1 MNMARNRIYFDGLSE
16 RQLELCDM
24 LLECQSLEEVSFLL
38 NYALTDE
45 DKISALTL
53 IEIMHLD
60 AAEEDGGLNLVESL
74 VEDMLNE
81 VMNKSK

>member
-1 MNMARNRIYFDGLSE
+1 MARNRIYFDGLSE

-60 AAEEDGGLNLVESL
+60 AAEEDGELKSVEL
-74 VEDMLNE
+74 IVEDMLNE